1 MTITTLIIIT
11 LLIAV
16 VWLAYQLHQYKQ
28 DYKIFATM
36 IYYMKTFMINSGI
49 DESWKEYYETV
60 YDSYENTKVTKIKLS
75 EKDYEE
81 KEIIH

>member
-1 MTITTLIIIT
+1 MTITTPIIIT
-11 LLIAV
+11 LVIAV
-16 VWLAYQLHQYKQ
+16 VWLAYQIHEYKK

-36 IYYMKTFMINSGI
+36 IYHMKTFMINSGI

-75 EKDYEE
+75 GENNEE